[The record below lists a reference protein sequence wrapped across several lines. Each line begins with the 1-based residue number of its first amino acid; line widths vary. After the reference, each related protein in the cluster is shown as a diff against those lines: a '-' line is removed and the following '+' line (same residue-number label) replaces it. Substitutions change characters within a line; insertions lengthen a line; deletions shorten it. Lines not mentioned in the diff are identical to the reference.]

1 MTLSWPLPVPAAV
14 HGGADMPAADD
25 GRGDSLM
32 LREAREA
39 PAAVARALA
48 GNAYRCRAI
57 AERLRERPPPFAI
70 TCARGSS
77 DHAATYAKYLFE
89 TRLGLVTASIGP
101 SVSSLYAAPL
111 RVTNALFLAISQ
123 SGRSPDLVHLAKAAR
138 TNGALTLAL
147 VNDAGSPLAEACEAI
162 LPLHAGPERSVAATK
177 SVLAAMATVLQLFA
191 VWSGDPASDRAL
203 AALPADLEMA
213 GHADWGAAVPVL
225 REARHLYIAARGIGL
240 AAAQEAALK
249 LKEAAGLHAEALSAA
264 ELMHGP
270 LALAGP
276 HFPVL
281 LLAQRDEAGPGL
293 AALAESLVRQRIPVI
308 TAGLGSAPG
317 AIALPVAAGCDPL
330 VAPLLLLQS
339 FYPLADT
346 VARARGR
353 DPDRPPHLSKVT
365 ETL

>member
-1 MTLSWPLPVPAAV
+1 
-14 HGGADMPAADD
+14 MPAPEREADE
-25 GRGDSLM
+25 SLM

-39 PAAVARALA
+39 PAAAARALA
-48 GNAYRCRAI
+48 ANERAI
-57 AERLRERPPPFAI
+57 HEIVRRLRQCPPPFAV

-77 DHAATYAKYLFE
+77 DHAATFAKYLFE

-101 SVSSLYAAPL
+101 SVSSVYAAPL
-111 RVTNALFLAISQ
+111 RVKDALFLAISQ
-123 SGRSPDLVHLAKAAR
+123 SGRSPDLLRMANAAR
-138 TNGALTLAL
+138 AGGAFTVAF
-147 VNDAGSPLAEACEAI
+147 VNDAGSPLAEACEAM

-177 SVLAAMATVLQLFA
+177 SVLAAMTAVLQLFA
-191 VWSGDPASDRAL
+191 AWHGDSAFGRVL
-203 AALPADLEMA
+203 AALPADLEIA
-213 GHADWGAAVPVL
+213 AHADWRAAVPPL
-225 REARHLYIAARGIGL
+225 RDARHLYVAARGIGL

-249 LKEAAGLHAEALSAA
+249 LKETAGLHAEALSAA

-276 HFPVL
+276 DFPVL
-281 LLAQRDEAGPGL
+281 LLSQPDEAQAGL
-293 AALAESLVRQRIPVI
+293 AALAQEFARRRVPLI
-308 TAGLGSAPG
+308 TAGIGALPGS
-317 AIALPVAAGCDPL
+317 IDLPVAAGRDPL

-339 FYPLADT
+339 FYPLADA